1 MISRIS
7 SAVRQG
13 GLIAIAGSAL
23 LLGGCVDSGLLNLQ
37 GKALPPP
44 EKQSFKADLADEYQ
58 VLAEFTASAAQKQK
72 LADIF
77 YKKAEGAANG
87 ANISPES
94 LADYKLP
101 SFAQE
106 ELRTAQD
113 QLMTGLTQANVP
125 ENSRMLAMAQVKFD
139 CWLAYQPYQKKKD
152 GYIGCRDSY
161 YQAMANVDFSKQMP
175 KAVPVIKKATA
186 EAQTIHFINDTMT
199 LDQGAHAAIAA
210 LAEEALAQE
219 GTGIQLVGYSKTAAT
234 IEDTSN
240 NAVRRIIAVR
250 NALYQNGVDP
260 DLVQI
265 EFVKGGDPQD
275 VDMELLPGFA
285 GNNS

>member
-1 MISRIS
+1 MVSCVS
-7 SAVRQG
+7 SAVRYG

-44 EKQSFKADLADEYQ
+44 ETQSFKADLADEYQ
-58 VLAEFTASAAQKQK
+58 VLAEFTAGNAQKEA

-77 YKKAEGAANG
+77 YKKSEGAANG

-94 LADYKLP
+94 LDDYKIP
-101 SFAQE
+101 AFAKE
-106 ELRTAQD
+106 ELRAARD
-113 QLMTGLTQANVP
+113 ELMNGLIEANVP

-161 YQAMANVDFSKQMP
+161 YQAMANVDFSKQTP
-175 KAVPVIKKATA
+175 KKRPVKKASST
-186 EAQTIHFINDTMT
+186 EPQTIHFINDTMT

-210 LAEEALAQE
+210 LAEEALAQD
-219 GTGIQLVGYSKTAAT
+219 GTAVLLVGYSKTAAT

-260 DLVQI
+260 DLVEI

-275 VDMELLPGFA
+275 VDIELRPGAA